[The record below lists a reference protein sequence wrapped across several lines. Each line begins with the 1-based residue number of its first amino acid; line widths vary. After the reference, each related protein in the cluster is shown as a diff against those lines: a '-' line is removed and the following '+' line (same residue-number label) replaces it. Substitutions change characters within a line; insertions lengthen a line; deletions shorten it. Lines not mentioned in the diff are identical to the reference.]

1 MACTVASP
9 FGNMHVD
16 IKSHE
21 LPGVTIRLGCSTILR
36 APCALGSVIGRSDA
50 VVDTE
55 AIA

>member
-36 APCALGSVIGRSDA
+36 ATCALGSVIGRSDA